1 MLIQTMLNK
10 DSPRL
15 MFSLLV
21 DLQNY
26 FIIILFLIILEEV
39 NLSSI
44 KILGI
49 DAGGTFTD
57 FVLIEIGTSISL
69 RIHKSLSTPSAPEQ
83 AILDG
88 IRDLQLEQEVAAGGL
103 SIIHGSTVA
112 TNAVLE
118 GKVAKTVFV
127 TNKGFADLLQLAR
140 QTRPSLYQLEFEP
153 APPPVDPTLCLEIDG
168 RLAADGSVLNS
179 FDATELD
186 TLVKQIQQLKP
197 AAVAINLLFS
207 FLDDS
212 FEKRI
217 YHAIKTADPTLFV
230 SRSSAV
236 LPEYKEYER
245 GIATWLNASL
255 GPVISGYLSRLQSQI
270 SNCSLQIMQSSGE
283 TISAS
288 TAAERAVNLLLSGP
302 AGGLTAV
309 HYLGVQTGRTKLL
322 SFDMGGTSTDV
333 SLLDGEISTT
343 NEGRIASYPI
353 AVPMVDMHTIGA
365 GGGSIAYVD
374 DGGMLQV
381 GPKSAGAEPGPA
393 CYNHGG
399 DEATVTDANLVLGR
413 LLPGAAF
420 AGGLQLS
427 LSHARNAILKLAKK
441 IDLSV
446 EETALGIVQIVN
458 EHMAGVLRLISV
470 NRGYDPNEFE
480 LISFGG
486 AGGLHVCDLAEAMQM
501 NRAIVPIHGGVLSAL
516 GMVVAKKGRQFS
528 KTISTKLMGTEWA
541 KGNIASIDE
550 EFAQLAKLARE
561 QLSMEGISVSNLSLH
576 LSADLRYIG
585 QSYTLNVEWKT
596 IGSAIAAFHALHAK
610 RYGYALNLDTELVN
624 IRVHAQAKSIEVKLP
639 PHQAGTSRNNSET
652 GKIYGCAED
661 ALILSRSD
669 LEKGRK
675 IVGPAIIS
683 EYSATTYI
691 APSWSVSTDALGNL
705 LLEKFFAE

>member
-1 MLIQTMLNK
+1 MLIQTMLMH

-15 MFSLLV
+15 AFSLLV
-21 DLQNY
+21 DLRNY
-26 FIIILFLIILEEV
+26 FIIIASLTILEEV
-39 NLSSI
+39 KLSSI

-57 FVLIEIGTSISL
+57 FVLVEIDEAISL
-69 RIHKSLSTPSAPEQ
+69 RIHKLLSTPLAPEQ
-83 AILDG
+83 AILNG
-88 IRDLQLEQEVAAGGL
+88 IRDLQLEQDLVSGDL

-118 GKVAKTVFV
+118 GKLAKTAFV

-140 QTRPSLYQLEFEP
+140 QTRPNLYQLEFEP
-153 APPPVDPTLCLEIDG
+153 IPPPVDPSLCLEIDG
-168 RLAADGSVLNS
+168 RVAADGSILNS
-179 FDATELD
+179 FDAIDLD
-186 TLVKQIQQLKP
+186 TLVKQIQKLKP

-212 FEKRI
+212 FEKKI
-217 YHAIKTADPTLFV
+217 YQAIKAAEPTLFV

-255 GPVISGYLSRLQSQI
+255 GPVVSGYLSRLQSQI

-283 TISAS
+283 TIAAS
-288 TAAERAVNLLLSGP
+288 TASERAVNLLLSGP
-302 AGGLTAV
+302 AGGLAAV
-309 HYLGVQTGRTKLL
+309 HYLGTQIGRTKLL

-333 SLLDGEISTT
+333 SILDGEIGTT

-393 CYNHGG
+393 CYGRGG
-399 DEATVTDANLVLGR
+399 EQATVTDANLVLGR
-413 LLPGAAF
+413 ILPGTVL
-420 AGGLQLS
+420 AGDLQLS
-427 LSHARNAILKLAKK
+427 LSHARNVILKLAER
-441 IDLSV
+441 IELSI

-458 EHMAGVLRLISV
+458 EHMGSVLRLISV

-486 AGGLHVCDLAEAMQM
+486 AGGLHVCELAEAMQM

-528 KTISTKLMGTEWA
+528 RTISTKLISKQLTKA
-541 KGNIASIDE
+541 DIATIEE
-550 EFAQLAKLARE
+550 EFAKLTRLAGE
-561 QLSMEGISVSNLSLH
+561 QLSEEGISVSNLLFQ

-585 QSYTLNVEWKT
+585 QTYTLNVEWKT
-596 IGSAIAAFHALHAK
+596 IASAITAFHALHGK
-610 RYGYALNLDTELVN
+610 RYGYELNLDTELVN
-624 IRVHAQAKSIEVKLP
+624 IRVHAEARRIEIKLP
-639 PHQAGTSRNNSET
+639 LHQT
-652 GKIYGCAED
+652 GNGCNDGEIGEVYGCAEEV
-661 ALILSRSD
+661 LILTRSD
-669 LEKGRK
+669 LKKGQEIR
-675 IVGPAIIS
+675 GPAIIS

-691 APSWSVSTDALGNL
+691 APSWSVSIDALGNL
-705 LLEKFFAE
+705 LLEKSLAE